1 MREEPDGNGKIV
13 YKAQRTQQEKEYRKR
28 KRGTR
33 ERLVGPDKVSFVM
46 QIAVT

>member
-1 MREEPDGNGKIV
+1 MSVKVVNKTHE
-13 YKAQRTQQEKEYRKR
+13 RTQQEKEYRER

-46 QIAVT
+46 QIAVA